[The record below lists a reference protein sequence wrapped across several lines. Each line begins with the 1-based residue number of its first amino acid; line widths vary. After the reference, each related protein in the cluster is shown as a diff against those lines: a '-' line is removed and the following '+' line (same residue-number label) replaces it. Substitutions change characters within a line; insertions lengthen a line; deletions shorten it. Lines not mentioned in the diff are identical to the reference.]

1 MEHTYGACQTRARS
15 KRSRAVRWI
24 RSSLRSLRQVARQR
38 HPMHDPAESVVIVD
52 GVVLGAAIVP
62 EGEGARLP
70 AETAGELGTDLM
82 REQVFEKRLALLNCP
97 ALEMGGMGGVDVERL
112 PARLGVRADH
122 GVGSDE
128 HLQLHPCLAQTVLA
142 RARNLRLGGGI
153 DAHQTSERL
162 LQSLGESFIGQI

>member
-24 RSSLRSLRQVARQR
+24 RSSLRSLRQVARQG

-52 GVVLGAAIVP
+52 GVVLGAAVVP

-82 REQVFEKRLALLNCP
+82 REQVIEKGLALLHGP
-97 ALEMGGMGGVDVERL
+97 ALEMSGVSGVDLERP

-122 GVGSDE
+122 RVGSDE
-128 HLQLHPCLAQTVLA
+128 HLHLGPRLA
-142 RARNLRLGGGI
+142 
-153 DAHQTSERL
+153 
-162 LQSLGESFIGQI
+162 